1 MPCIWGEHDG
11 NQVFVDVHIL
21 SLEDSERFP
30 AGMSGKTP
38 QVFKA
43 LVDTGASLTCLT
55 KNVVGSVGL
64 EPVGKVPISGV
75 SGQTFHHAYLFHV
88 AFTVKAEGRNIAETH
103 LVGSAVQGAEF
114 IAPRGDFDVLLGMDI
129 LSVGSLAV
137 EGNGTYSFSF

>member
-1 MPCIWGEHDG
+1 MNTTE

-21 SLEDSERFP
+21 SLEDTERFP
-30 AGMSGKTP
+30 AGMSEKTP
-38 QVFKA
+38 HVFKA

-55 KNVVGSVGL
+55 KNVVGAAGL

-75 SGQTFHHAYLFHV
+75 SGQTFHHTYLFYV
-88 AFTVKAEGRNIAETH
+88 AFTVKTEGRNIAETH

>member
-11 NQVFVDVHIL
+11 NQVFVDVKIL
-21 SLEDSERFP
+21 SLEDAVHHQ
-30 AGMSGKTP
+30 AGTGEKSSHS
-38 QVFKA
+38 FKA

-55 KNVVGSVGL
+55 KNVVGAVGL
-64 EPVGKVPISGV
+64 EPVGKIPISGV

-88 AFTVKAEGRNIAETH
+88 AFTVQAEGRDIAKTH